1 MSELCSSKLGTKEH
15 WDSVYNTEVEN
26 FVDHGEEGEIWFG
39 EDSVDKMVTW
49 ASIVSCMAFIKVL
62 DETMRITIQVID
74 LGCGNGHLLFRLEDL
89 GFVNLTGV
97 DYSKES
103 INLSQKIGS
112 SHTPPSKA
120 SFACLDILNLDDIS
134 GAVHASTMDHR
145 IRYTLALDKGTLDA
159 ISLCEKTGEKSPAD
173 TYVETVAAMIKPGGV
188 LLLTSCNWTEAEI
201 LDRFKAGT
209 IHVKDGS
216 SHSLFEFMDRIKYP
230 VFKFGGAVGQTI
242 TSVALRRL

>member
-49 ASIVSCMAFIKVL
+49 VQDNFDDK
-62 DETMRITIQVID
+62 TIQVID

-134 GAVHASTMDHR
+134 GALHASTMDHR